1 MSDDIA
7 EVRLGADISDLK
19 SGLDSASGSVKSSME
34 SISSSIEGMASATKS
49 STEGM
54 LSAFDDLGHSIKSAL
69 DGLAESLGPV
79 GAAIT
84 AFGGFEVAGKLV
96 EGFIE
101 KIHELGSEIL
111 GLKNLLE
118 ENDSVRKLEIS
129 FGLAAEEAV
138 KLSAQLHI
146 AGVSTESYQGMAMK
160 VGRTLR
166 TQSDEFDRLGVK
178 TKDSAGALLPMNE
191 ILQNVYTRMQD
202 FKAGTDQTMFALST
216 VGRSATQFAND
227 MQRIGASAEDAKE
240 GVERFGASLEGS
252 LQAEIEEIMRRTE
265 VLKMGFEEMG
275 QHVEESILPIKAA
288 MIELGI
294 SLEAEAIHI
303 IDAIKRMGD
312 AMPYAGQVFALA
324 GHGIEIIIMTVAS
337 IITNACNRIV
347 IALDM
352 INGAAVI
359 AADVFHGRL
368 SSIGADFDAMAKKVA
383 VDTAKMNA
391 DIASFKASLG
401 SIGQAAPI
409 KLSGSQLPGS
419 GPQNFVPKPKGG
431 GGGGGGDERMA
442 AWRDE
447 LVKLQEAQGYFN
459 EFSKKQEAEFWE
471 AKLAMVKGHGKEDVK
486 IRQELNRLIYTDKK
500 AMANEELQADLSKW
514 KRMSDAAINDK
525 QTQIGIAEARTAT
538 MLQIYGKESKQYEQ
552 ALDEELKMRQSWVTK
567 EAQMMK
573 TRTDIIQQAATHQI
587 AMEQLALD
595 QQSKLRQV
603 SDEDKLGKEEEF
615 ENRLYAMKMKGL
627 QDEQSLL
634 DDRTNAWLEVEKKI
648 EALEQEHQKKLTT
661 ISNEAEQS
669 RMAFMTGSQA
679 AFESGFG
686 GLLNN
691 LMTGTMSWK
700 KAFLQAAQQITSAI
714 DKLAADAIAKQ
725 LFGGGSSGGNAIGNI
740 FGMLGFG
747 GGGSGASIFGGTDAS
762 QLASGGGFSLDS
774 GFSIPSFDV
783 GTPYVPQTGLALI
796 HQGER
801 IVTAKDNATGK
812 YGSNPMSINNH
823 FTINGPADAR
833 TQSQIAAQAGM
844 ATKHAMNRN
853 T

>member
-19 SGLDSASGSVKSSME
+19 SGLDSASNSVKSSMD
-34 SISSSIEGMASATKS
+34 SISSSIEGMAASTKG

-69 DGLAESLGPV
+69 DGLSESLGPV
-79 GAAIT
+79 GAAIA

-129 FGLAAEEAV
+129 FGMAAEEAV

-166 TQSDEFDRLGVK
+166 TNSDEFDRLGVK

-191 ILQNVYTRMQD
+191 IMQNAYVRMQD
-202 FKAGTDQTMFALST
+202 FKAGTDQTLFAMSIF
-216 VGRSATQFAND
+216 GRNATQVAND
-227 MQRIGASAEDAKE
+227 FQRIGASADDAKE
-240 GVERFGASLEGS
+240 GVKRFGASLEDS
-252 LQAEIEEIMRRTE
+252 LQAELEQIMRRTE

-275 QHVEESILPIKAA
+275 QHIEESILPVKAE

-294 SLEAEAIHI
+294 SIEEQVIHI
-303 IDAIKRMGD
+303 IDAIKRMAD
-312 AMPYAGQVFALA
+312 QFPIAGQAISAMWHFTEQV
-324 GHGIEIIIMTVAS
+324 IIGTVG
-337 IITNACNRIV
+337 V
-347 IALDM
+347 IATGLNAINVM
-352 INGAAVI
+352 ISVVIGAFKMLYDAAHFNFSGVNKDFDVMQKNVS
-359 AADVFHGRL
+359 ADV
-368 SSIGADFDAMAKKVA
+368 
-383 VDTAKMNA
+383 AKMVTDLNSLRNA
-391 DIASFKASLG
+391 IASV
-401 SIGQAAPI
+401 GQEGPI
-409 KLSGSQLPGS
+409 KLAGAPLPKSGKEGYV
-419 GPQNFVPKPKGG
+419 NKPKG

-447 LVKLQEAQGYFN
+447 LVKKQEAEGYFN

-471 AKLAMVKGHGKEDVK
+471 AKLAMVNGYGKEDVK
-486 IRQELNRLIYTDKK
+486 IRQELNRLIFADKK

-538 MLQIYGKESKQYEQ
+538 MLQIYGKESKQYET
-552 ALDEELKMRQSWVTK
+552 ALDEELKMRQSWVQK
-567 EAQMMK
+567 EAQIMK
-573 TRTDIIQQAATHQI
+573 TRTDILEQAATHQI

-595 QQSKLRQV
+595 QSVKLRQV
-603 SDEDKLGKEEEF
+603 SDEDKLSKEVEF

-634 DDRTNAWLEVEKKI
+634 DNRTNAWLEVEKKI
-648 EALEQEHQKKLTT
+648 EGLEQEHQKKLTT
-661 ISNEAEQS
+661 ISNDAEQS

-725 LFGGGSSGGNAIGNI
+725 LFGGGSSGGNALGNI

-747 GGGSGASIFGGTDAS
+747 GGGSAATIFGGTDSS

-801 IVTAKDNATGK
+801 IVTAKDNSNGK
-812 YGSNPMSINNH
+812 YGSNPTSINNH

-833 TQSQIAAQAGM
+833 TQAQIAAQAGM